1 MMRHRVFTVVA
12 LAAAALAVGASASAS
27 AMHPRLAAKL
37 SGMGEHGTVNLEFV
51 WVNTKGHPG
60 DLRGRLFR
68 GMSHA

>member
-1 MMRHRVFTVVA
+1 MVRHWVLTLVA
-12 LAAAALAVGASASAS
+12 PAAAPLAVAASASAS
-27 AMHPRLAAKL
+27 AIHPRLAAKL

-51 WVNTKGHPG
+51 WVNIKGHPG